1 MARRF
6 VTDLSGLVMVCATLQ
21 ACANTTP
28 RIAVWQPVAPASL
41 AEPRAGSGR
50 TVVGEASYYAP
61 KLAGRT
67 MAGGRTYSTDSNAAA
82 SETLPL
88 GSTAKVTNLDTG
100 KSAVVRV
107 QDRGPHAKGRIID
120 VSSKVA
126 DKLDMKHAG
135 VAHIAVKPLVAPH
148 RDGAASGEAPSE
160 E

>member
-6 VTDLSGLVMVCATLQ
+6 ATDLSGIVMICATLQ

-28 RIAVWQPVAPASL
+28 RIAGRQPVAPSSL
-41 AEPRAGSGR
+41 AGPATGSAR
-50 TVVGEASYYAP
+50 TEIGKASYYAP

-67 MAGGRTYSTDSNAAA
+67 MAGGRTYSTESNAAA

-100 KSAVVRV
+100 KSAIVRV

-126 DKLDMKHAG
+126 RKLDMKHAG
-135 VAHIAVKPLVAPH
+135 VAHVAVKPLAVPH
-148 RDGAASGEAPSE
+148 RDGGASAEAPSE